1 MMNTATIR
9 RHMLV
14 YEKNNSLYC
23 MSNQIKGPKQD
34 GQIQLRSTMA
44 EAGEP

>member
-1 MMNTATIR
+1 MNNATIKR
-9 RHMLV
+9 QMLV

-23 MSNQIKGPKQD
+23 TSNQIKDPKQD
-34 GQIQLRSTMA
+34 GQNQLRSTMA

>member
-34 GQIQLRSTMA
+34 GQNQLRSTMA
-44 EAGEP
+44 EVGEP